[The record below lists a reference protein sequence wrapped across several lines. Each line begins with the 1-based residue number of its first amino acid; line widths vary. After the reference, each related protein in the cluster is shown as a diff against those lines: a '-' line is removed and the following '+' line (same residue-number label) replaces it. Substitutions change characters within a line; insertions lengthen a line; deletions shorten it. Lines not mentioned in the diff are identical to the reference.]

1 MSALLGVTQTT
12 TILDFLGCIRV
23 SEEGD
28 GCIEDDDGAGKV
40 SSYYQTP
47 LENEE
52 EDDATPTPGD

>member
-1 MSALLGVTQTT
+1 MS
-12 TILDFLGCIRV
+12 ILDFLGCIRV

-28 GCIEDDDGAGKV
+28 ECIEDDDGAGKV

-52 EDDATPTPGD
+52 EDDATPTPGN